1 MNSSSFTRKGFT
13 LVELLVVILIIGIL
27 ASITF
32 TGANY
37 VFSVQDEK
45 KTKGEIEVMK
55 LSLEHYKSENS
66 SFPDTTILSDEE
78 NEFKRGELLL
88 KSLLGI
94 IDQQGNDLQL
104 NERLKNHLPPDSLTF
119 ALKEGVEVNITTLGV
134 DDWES
139 KQVPEIFAV
148 DPWGNPYVYE
158 FPRRDG
164 HNGFLLFS
172 KGPDGE
178 SSVFSSERTSTPEKK
193 PIDNDNIPTDEPGK
207 W

>member
-1 MNSSSFTRKGFT
+1 MNNSSFTRKGFT
-13 LVELLVVILIIGIL
+13 LVELLVVISIIGIL

-37 VFSVQDEK
+37 VLRAQDEK
-45 KTKGEIEVMK
+45 KTIGEIEVMK
-55 LSLEHYKSENS
+55 LSLEQYKSENA
-66 SFPDTTILSDEE
+66 SFPVTTILSNEE
-78 NEFKRGELLL
+78 SEFERGELLL

-94 IDQQGNDLQL
+94 IDRQGNELQL
-104 NERLKNHLPPDSLTF
+104 NERMKNHLPPDSLTL
-119 ALKEGVEVNITTLGV
+119 AVKEGDEVNIKTLEI
-134 DDWES
+134 DEWES
-139 KQVPEIFAV
+139 NQVPEVFAV

-178 SSVFSSERTSTPEKK
+178 SSTFSSELTSTPEKK
-193 PIDNDNIPTDEPGK
+193 PIDEDNIPIAEPGK

>member
-1 MNSSSFTRKGFT
+1 MNTLSIKRKGFT

-55 LSLEHYKSENS
+55 LSLEQYKSENL
-66 SFPDTTILSDEE
+66 SFPDSTILSDEE

-94 IDQQGNDLQL
+94 IDQQGNELPL
-104 NERLKNHLPPDSLTF
+104 TERLKNYLPPDSLTL
-119 ALKEGVEVNITTLGV
+119 ALKEGDEVNITTLGI
-134 DDWES
+134 DEWES
-139 KQVPEIFAV
+139 NQVPEIFAV

-178 SSVFSSERTSTPEKK
+178 SSVFSSELTSTPVKK
-193 PIDNDNIPTDEPGK
+193 PIDNDNIPIAEPGK

>member
-1 MNSSSFTRKGFT
+1 MNDSSLTRNGFT
-13 LVELLVVILIIGIL
+13 LVELLVVISIIGIL

-37 VFSVQDEK
+37 VFRAQDEK

-94 IDQQGNDLQL
+94 IDQQGNDLEL
-104 NERLKNHLPPDSLTF
+104 NERLKNYLPPGSLTF
-119 ALKEGVEVNITTLGV
+119 ALEEGDEVNITTLGV

-193 PIDNDNIPTDEPGK
+193 PIDEDNIPIFEPGK